1 MKRKQLVGIIIILIL
16 ATAAFIAYKRFFSQK
31 QTLADP
37 LWDEIHKQGSGI
49 TVSGTVIYAKDKE
62 FIIDVVREDA
72 PTSRAPSL
80 YFVGDTTKIWEKN
93 KWQEL
98 KKAPPV
104 GTLLMMYI
112 PFQQEAA
119 GIFIDKS
126 YQYVFGKV
134 AKWDND
140 TITINKA
147 NYSLKDV
154 YLENKT
160 AANEAGNWAILSLQN
175 GKVQYAEIWP
185 EEMSHIPKAVE
196 TARKRWLEAGFRP
209 KDIDVVWD
217 EGWVVT
223 GYQHPFKD
231 QLNQSKRLFF
241 TPDAKTIKAEKDL
254 LAFNELE
261 MQIEFRDKIYAYSGW
276 EELLDEATVDIAKL
290 EVAGENYLGEIY
302 YYLEQDLSCLYTR
315 PFWNKKAFKV
325 WKEVIGDVPYS
336 S

>member
-1 MKRKQLVGIIIILIL
+1 MKKKQLIGILIILIL
-16 ATAAFIAYKRFFSQK
+16 VTAAFVAYNWFSPQK

-37 LWDEIHKQGSGI
+37 LWEEIYQQGSGI
-49 TVSGTVIYAKDKE
+49 TVSGTVILAKDKE

-93 KWQEL
+93 KWQKL

-104 GTLLMMYI
+104 GTILMMYI

-119 GIFIDKS
+119 GIFIDKN

-134 AKWDND
+134 DKWDND
-140 TITINKA
+140 SITVNKTT
-147 NYSLKDV
+147 YSLQDV

-160 AANEAGNWAILSLQN
+160 TANKVGSFAILSLQN
-175 GKVQYAEIWP
+175 RKVQYAEIWP
-185 EEMSHIPKAVE
+185 AEMSHIPTAVE
-196 TARKRWLEAGFRP
+196 TAQKRWLEDGFRP
-209 KDIDVVWD
+209 KDIDIYWD

-261 MQIEFRDKIYAYSGW
+261 MQIEFRGKIYAYFGL
-276 EELLDEATVDIAKL
+276 EELLDEADIEETKL
-290 EVAGENYLGEIY
+290 KVAGENYLGEIY
-302 YYLEQDLSCLYTR
+302 YYLEKDVSCLYTR
-315 PFWNKKAFKV
+315 PAWNKKALII
-325 WKEVIGDVPYS
+325 WKEVIGDVAS
-336 S
+336 SR